1 VNILDAIRDREIL
14 GAHPAYR
21 NGLATFGRWL
31 TVAAAIW
38 GLPLAPAQAE
48 FFESIAG
55 QKYDPPAGGWSTVA
69 IVAPRQIGK
78 STAAA
83 TWVAFEAVRPGP
95 RGTWAILCAQ
105 DRTGASRALLSTTR
119 DFFTQGL
126 LAAEVTNTTAE
137 TIELASF
144 CTIAIW
150 PTRPASLR
158 GVRAR
163 IVVLDEADFLGTD
176 NGQDTTRQMIQ
187 AARPCLATTGG
198 KLVLISSPNRSG
210 STFHKIVTDS
220 FGSNDPHTLALHLP
234 VSMNPT
240 LSESYF
246 AGMKGDPIAYA
257 QEVEARW
264 VEGESGLYDHSA
276 LRSCV
281 VSGRV
286 DLPPEACKGQRVRA
300 GVDTASG
307 GKNGDAFAVALGFR
321 NEDRIVTA
329 ALRRWP
335 APFDPKAVVREV
347 ATLLKSYGC
356 REVTGDRFGAGFV
369 VTLFRDEGIKYE
381 PAATSTSD
389 AAMEAA
395 SVFQAGG
402 IELPDPEASTT
413 AAEVMADL
421 QSIVRRPG
429 GGRDRADLPRTT
441 RGHCDLA
448 SALVAMMGA
457 LPKRKDRKSLLAR
470 ISRSPGQIVRPS
482 RMAGLY
488 PDSDLGE
495 TFSVFN

>member
-1 VNILDAIRDREIL
+1 VNILEAIRDREIL

-31 TVAAAIW
+31 IVAAAIW

-55 QKYDPPAGGWSTVA
+55 QSYNPPVNGWSTVA

-105 DRTGASRALLSTTR
+105 DRTGASRALLATAR
-119 DFFTQGL
+119 DFFSEGL

-137 TIELASF
+137 TIELASG
-144 CTIAIW
+144 CTVAIW
-150 PTRPASLR
+150 PTRPAALR

-187 AARPCLATTGG
+187 AARPTLATTSG
-198 KLVLISSPNRSG
+198 KLILISSPNRSG
-210 STFHKIVTDS
+210 STFHKIVTDAY
-220 FGSNDPHTLALHLP
+220 GANDPHTLALRLP
-234 VSMNPT
+234 VEMNPT

-264 VEGESGLYDHSA
+264 VEGESGLYDHAA

-281 VSGRV
+281 VSSRV
-286 DLPPEACKGQRVRA
+286 DLAPEAVRERKVVC
-300 GVDTASG
+300 GVDPASG
-307 GKNGDAFAVALGFR
+307 GKNGDSFACALGYR
-321 NEDRIVTA
+321 DGDRIVTVS
-329 ALRRWP
+329 LRRWP
-335 APFDPKAVVREV
+335 APFDPKAVVGEI
-347 ATLLKSYGC
+347 ATLCKSYGV
-356 REVTGDRFGAGFV
+356 REVVGDRFGAGFV
-369 VTLFRDEGIKYE
+369 VALFRDEGIKYQ
-381 PAATSTSD
+381 PASASTSD
-389 AAMEAA
+389 LAMEAA

-402 IELPDPEASTT
+402 AELPDPEGSTS
-413 AAEVMADL
+413 AAELMADL
-421 QSIVRRPG
+421 QAIVRRPG
-429 GGRDRADLPRTT
+429 GGRDRADLPRNA

-448 SALVAMMGA
+448 SALVAMMAA
-457 LPKRKDRKSLLAR
+457 LPKKKDRRGLLGRAR
-470 ISRSPGQIVRPS
+470 PLVVECGPV
-482 RMAGLY
+482 AGIY
-488 PDSDLGE
+488 SDVAFG
-495 TFSVFN
+495 VG